1 MQPLSKMN
9 MSYTPDEIFQNLR
22 KGPRLEKTDILSFKS
37 SEILPFR
44 FYSFPEFNEKMKK
57 YVQKSPTRIFPRNAA
72 ETLLQRGGAGGIE
85 GAPLSVKYCRLGGKG
100 MLRPPRSFEETPNE
114 LVDISWNT
122 ICGVFSHPEKITE
135 SRIILPNN
143 FHLKTLLEKAGF
155 CMYSNQHTRNKC
167 FFFSC
172 PPLRKREIGI
182 TKEIEARARESVK
195 TLVAQEEFGRD
206 LELDRD
212 PESEE
217 IEDSEDEVDYGDP
230 DVEE

>member
-57 YVQKSPTRIFPRNAA
+57 YVQKSPIRIFPRNAA
-72 ETLLQRGGAGGIE
+72 ETLLQRGGAGGIV
-85 GAPLSVKYCRLGGKG
+85 PLSAKYCCLDGKG

-114 LVDISWNT
+114 PVDVSWNT
-122 ICGVFSHPEKITE
+122 ICGVFSHPEKVTE

-172 PPLRKREIGI
+172 PPLQKRKNDITREMDAGAREII
-182 TKEIEARARESVK
+182 K
-195 TLVAQEEFGRD
+195 TLVGGEEP
-206 LELDRD
+206 DRD
-212 PESEE
+212 PEPEE
-217 IEDSEDEVDYGDP
+217 IEDSEGEVDYGDP

>member
-1 MQPLSKMN
+1 MVCCACDAKLLKPYAHCLFFNLSLSSNLPKREIETKYETGGNFMQPLSNTN
-9 MSYTPDEIFQNLR
+9 MSCTPDEIFQNLR

-72 ETLLQRGGAGGIE
+72 ETLLQRGGAGGIV
-85 GAPLSVKYCRLGGKG
+85 PLSAKYCCLDGKG

-114 LVDISWNT
+114 PVDVSWNT
-122 ICGVFSHPEKITE
+122 ICGVFSHPEKVTE

-155 CMYSNQHTRNKC
+155 CM
-167 FFFSC
+167 
-172 PPLRKREIGI
+172 
-182 TKEIEARARESVK
+182 
-195 TLVAQEEFGRD
+195 
-206 LELDRD
+206 
-212 PESEE
+212 
-217 IEDSEDEVDYGDP
+217 
-230 DVEE
+230 